1 VARSNRDLTPLPP
14 GLLLIALTASAIV
27 CARDQKTKKLCLA
40 EVRTKY
46 ISEADFVS
54 ALAANRD
61 VPLRVVVSLSS

>member
-1 VARSNRDLTPLPP
+1 
-14 GLLLIALTASAIV
+14 LIALTASAIV

>member
-1 VARSNRDLTPLPP
+1 MRAERPVTDRIQL
-14 GLLLIALTASAIV
+14 G
-27 CARDQKTKKLCLA
+27 DQKTKKLCLA